1 MNNEK
6 FRMYKSLASRS
17 LFILFLLIFT
27 FQISSAQDGKTPAL
41 DEGMTLFKNKCA
53 SCHAKNMKTK
63 MTGPALAGAE
73 ERWENDRGRLYEW
86 IRNSQAY
93 LATGDPYATA
103 LYAEYNNSVMT
114 AFPTLTDGQI
124 DNILD
129 YINFVAENGAY
140 PKPLAVVVGP
150 GDTGGGTTT
159 AGGNNNLMYGVLAL
173 ILGILSLVLARI
185 VSNLNH
191 MQKVKAGLPAPPR
204 KTLVQTITS
213 SGVVGFLIFA
223 FVIWGG
229 YQTVNNAIEL
239 GRTQGYAPTQPIKF
253 SHETHAGLHKIDCQY
268 CHDGARR
275 SKHSVIPAAN
285 TCMNC
290 HRAIQKGSEYGTA
303 EITKIFASIGWNPNK
318 GAYVSNYE
326 NMSQEDIKAIYTKW
340 IGDQFIEDWNA
351 DKENEDKKIT
361 DGKLN
366 EEGEAVVKEQ
376 WNNILLALTNIDNKG
391 MGLDDKIQGP
401 INWTRIHNLP
411 DHVYFNHAQHVT
423 VGKQECQTCHGPV
436 QEMEVLAQYSPL
448 SMGWCVNC
456 HRETKVDFNN
466 NDYYATSYQKMHQEL
481 KDGTRKKVTVE
492 DIGGIECQKC
502 HY

>member
-1 MNNEK
+1 MKILNY
-6 FRMYKSLASRS
+6 RMHKSLVFRS
-17 LFILFLLIFT
+17 LSILFLFIFS
-27 FQISSAQDGKTPAL
+27 FQITSAQEGRTPAL

-53 SCHAKNMKTK
+53 SCHAKNMKAK
-63 MTGPALAGAE
+63 LTGPALAGAE
-73 ERWENDRGRLYEW
+73 ERWGGDREKLYQW
-86 IRNSQAY
+86 IRNSQAF
-93 LATGDPYATA
+93 LATGDEYANA
-103 LYAEYNNSVMT
+103 LYQEYAQSVMT
-114 AFPTLTDGQI
+114 AMPELTDPQI

-129 YINFVAENGAY
+129 YINTVADVGY
-140 PKPLAVVVGP
+140 PPKAAVAVS
-150 GDTGGGTTT
+150 GGGG
-159 AGGNNNLMYGVLAL
+159 AGGTSGGNSNLMYGILAL

-191 MQKVKAGLPAPPR
+191 MAKVKAGLPAPAR
-204 KTLVQTITS
+204 QTMWQIITGS
-213 SGVVGFLIFA
+213 SVVGFLIFA

-229 YQTVNNAIEL
+229 YQTVNNAVDL

-290 HRAIQKGSEYGTA
+290 HKAIKKGSSYGTA
-303 EITKIFASIGWNPNK
+303 ELTKIFASIGFNPEK
-318 GAYVSNYE
+318 GTYIENYDSM
-326 NMSQEDIKAIYTKW
+326 NDADIEKLYKKW
-340 IGDQFIEDWNA
+340 IGDQFIEDWNEANA
-351 DKENEDKKIT
+351 DAKIETLNDK
-361 DGKLN
+361 
-366 EEGEAVVKEQ
+366 GEKQVEAQ
-376 WNNILLALTNIDNKG
+376 WAGILTALTKQGGKG

-436 QEMEVLAQYSPL
+436 EEMEVLAQYAPL

-456 HRETKVDFNN
+456 HRETKVDFAA
-466 NDYYATSYQKMHQEL
+466 NDYYASWKNYHEEM
-481 KDGTRKKVTVE
+481 KDGKRSAVTVE